1 MAINKSFHQAAVG
14 WLLQALFVLWY
25 ARGLPGL
32 LDFALRE
39 GNCKNIWVIFWKKV
53 KCCDLDWIIAVSH
66 GSMPQGALDC
76 THRQPYRP
84 NGGAIK
90 DMGNNFDFRFQL
102 HGKSPSSFTSCFLA
116 AVLCFGRWLAKWRV
130 HSKRSVAWLQSWK
143 EVRDQEIPRDHRFP
157 ARNRLP
163 ELLTCLSRSMAI
175 W

>member
-1 MAINKSFHQAAVG
+1 MVRKGAAG
-14 WLLQALFVLWY
+14 IIGLCI
-25 ARGLPGL
+25 ARGKLQKHLGDIL
-32 LDFALRE
+32 
-39 GNCKNIWVIFWKKV
+39 KKV
-53 KCCDLDWIIAVSH
+53 KSCDLDWIIAVSH

-157 ARNRLP
+157 ARNQNCWLVCPGQWQSGNLRKK
-163 ELLTCLSRSMAI
+163 LLWQIKTILECAA
-175 W
+175 

>member
-1 MAINKSFHQAAVG
+1 MVRKGAAG
-14 WLLQALFVLWY
+14 IIGLCI
-25 ARGLPGL
+25 ARGKLQ
-32 LDFALRE
+32 
-39 GNCKNIWVIFWKKV
+39 KNLGDILKKV
-53 KCCDLDWIIAVSH
+53 KSCDLDWIIAVSH